1 MELNG
6 MYFGKEEIYDIIRN
20 VGGSWNDSKER
31 PIVCL
36 LKIDDTD
43 LYWAIPVGNWNH
55 RDKDAKIRIKNF
67 LNRPE
72 DNISS
77 CYYHLGNTTTKS
89 IFFISDVIPIT
100 DKYIERE
107 YLGRNK
113 SIYIIK
119 NKPLLKELTRK
130 LRRIIYY
137 EDKNPNYFR
146 QHITDVKN
154 YLLEELKPEPKEAA
168 QENNDKQKDTD

>member
-6 MYFGKEEIYDIIRN
+6 MYFGKDKIYDIIKE
-20 VGGSWNDSKER
+20 VGGIWNDSKKR
-31 PIVCL
+31 PIICL

-43 LYWAIPVGNWNH
+43 LYWAVPVGDWNH
-55 RDKDAKIRIKNF
+55 RDDNAKRRIENF
-67 LNRPE
+67 LHRPD

-100 DKYIERE
+100 EKYIERE
-107 YLGRNK
+107 YLGKSK

-119 NKPLLKELTRK
+119 NKKLLCELTRK
-130 LRRIIYY
+130 LRRILYY

-154 YLLEELKPEPKEAA
+154 YLLTELS
-168 QENNDKQKDTD
+168 Q